1 MQYLITEN
9 IGEKCRVI
17 ATNIPKVVQRFLNH
31 DEVIEYSDSDVAITI
46 LEPHLIRN
54 EQGEISPESQQWL
67 QQLVSSYSS
76 ASSSE
81 SQPQEESSPKKERS
95 TTSFDAA
102 SVDNFLATIN
112 RKRGTT

>member
-17 ATNIPKVVQRFLNH
+17 ATNVPKVVQRFLDH
-31 DEVIEYSDSDVAITI
+31 EEVIEYSDSDVAVTI

-67 QQLVSSYSS
+67 QQLVFSYSS

-81 SQPQEESSPKKERS
+81 LQQQEALSPKRERS

-102 SVDNFLATIN
+102 SVDNFLSKIN
-112 RKRGTT
+112 RKRGTS